1 MEFYEG
7 NDIEFK
13 LTGRGKVLLFSK
25 GLYIVN
31 SLKMLYI
38 QCSICHGKVMHALT
52 KPNMGV
58 QFYYGGIKIIVEHI
72 SSGMR
77 IISKEDSSG
86 DMFLQNYMFSFL
98 GVAHRHGI
106 QWSEGRIGYIAW
118 EYLYQ
123 SEK

>member
-1 MEFYEG
+1 M
-7 NDIEFK
+7 
-13 LTGRGKVLLFSK
+13 LFSK
-25 GLYIVN
+25 GFYIVS

-77 IISKEDSSG
+77 SISKEDSSG
-86 DMFLQNYMFSFL
+86 DMFLQKFIFSFL
-98 GVAHRHGI
+98 GVAHIHGI
-106 QWSEGRIGYIAW
+106 QRSEGRIGYIAW
-118 EYLYQ
+118 VYLYK